1 MEKQQVPFQLSEDGM
16 KGTILASK
24 KFFGRDSVL
33 TVSMANIASSILSLF
48 SLLGSLMSKSP
59 SQQKPI
65 PASARISS
73 SNL

>member
-33 TVSMANIASSILSLF
+33 TVSGKYSEQYFVSVQPV
-48 SLLGSLMSKSP
+48 G
-59 SQQKPI
+59 
-65 PASARISS
+65 
-73 SNL
+73 

>member
-1 MEKQQVPFQLSEDGM
+1 MEKQQVPFQLGEDGM

-24 KFFGRDSVL
+24 KFFERDSV
-33 TVSMANIASSILSLF
+33 SPFPANIASSILSLF